1 MKRIIPSS
9 SLSARTAGAALLLAA
24 QCAASPAAH
33 AASLAP
39 AVAAAPNDFGALARR
54 PLKGR
59 IVDGNDQSPLAFSS
73 VAIKGTNRGT
83 TTDADGRFTLD
94 VEDGD
99 VLVVT
104 YVGYELREVPVPA
117 GATTLDVPMKTTS
130 HAIADVIVVGNR
142 ASEARTN
149 VDLPVP
155 VDVLTA
161 KEITKTGQTELGQ
174 MIHFT
179 APSFNSTKHAISN
192 VTSYVDPA
200 TLRGLGPDQTL
211 VLINGK
217 RRHQSSA
224 LNVNNVV
231 GRGSVGTDLNAIPTA
246 AIERVEILRDGA
258 AAQYG
263 SDAIAGIVNIVLK
276 KNPRGG
282 IVNGNYGVTAMG
294 DGHTFDLGVN
304 YGLPLGKR
312 DGFLNLT
319 AQGHHNTP
327 TNRSGDYTGRVYDSD
342 KAKDDALVAQN
353 GFNRHVTTY
362 GTAKNTMGQFFY
374 NGEVALGDAW
384 RLYSFGG
391 YSYKD
396 MTAYGFFRNPS
407 NKARAVLSLFPN
419 GYNPVFP
426 ATVQD
431 VASTVGLRRK
441 TAGGWNLDFSVGG
454 GQNIIKTYA
463 NHTVNPSYGS
473 NSPTSFYTGTNK
485 FGQVLANVNVSKSF
499 EVSSLKSLSLSYG
512 GEFRV
517 EQYELLAGDEASWK
531 KGPVTTNNPD
541 VGSSGREG
549 IAAVNAVSR
558 TRNNAGVYVDV
569 LSDITDKFLVGV
581 AGRFERYS
589 DFGSNVSGKIST
601 RYKFSEMFSVRGSI
615 NRGFR
620 APSMHQL
627 YYSNY
632 ADAQW
637 LTLNGVFDSYPIAH
651 LRNDNPYV
659 QALGVGKLK
668 AETTLDYNLGFTAQ
682 VTPDLTFTADAY
694 QIDITDRVVISGQL
708 DATKPAL
715 APVFNG
721 SGYAQVQF
729 FSNALDTR
737 TRGLDVVASYR
748 KRMGRDQDFGLNL
761 AMALNSTKVV
771 GEVRTPPS
779 LANLGTPLVD
789 RVMIGL
795 IEVAQPRSKFIGSA
809 NYRFKK
815 LEGLVRATRFG
826 QVTAIQSTAE
836 LDQTF
841 SAKVITDASLTYN
854 FTPRVG
860 FTLGANNLFDVYP
873 DQIAFPSLTASGQ
886 TPYTRFTSQFGFM
899 GAYYFSAL
907 RFSF

>member
-1 MKRIIPSS
+1 MN
-9 SLSARTAGAALLLAA
+9 ARLPYLNWTKGAGLLLAA
-24 QCAASPAAH
+24 QLVVGPAPAAT
-33 AASLAP
+33 
-39 AVAAAPNDFGALARR
+39 AAAISSTGVEHPAARR
-54 PLKGR
+54 PLTGR
-59 IVDGNDQSPLAFSS
+59 ILDGTDQSPLAFAS
-73 VAIKGTNRGT
+73 VAVKGTNRGT
-83 TTDADGRFTLD
+83 TTDANGAFTLE

-99 VLVVT
+99 VLVVS
-104 YVGYELREVPVPA
+104 YVGYELREIEVPA
-117 GATTLDVPMKTTS
+117 GATTLDVPMKTTT
-130 HAIADVIVVGNR
+130 HTIADVIVVGNR

-211 VLINGK
+211 VLVNGK

-282 IVNGNYGVTAMG
+282 VVTGNYGITAKG
-294 DGHTFDLGVN
+294 DGATYDTGINF
-304 YGLPLGKR
+304 GLPVGKR

-319 AQGHHNTP
+319 AQGHHNDP
-327 TNRSGDYTGRVYDSD
+327 TDRSGNYTGRVYNSNQR
-342 KAKDDALVAQN
+342 KDDSLVAVN

-374 NGEVALGDAW
+374 NGEVALGDKW

-396 MTAYGFFRNPS
+396 MIAYGFFRNPS
-407 NKARAVLSLFPN
+407 NKSRAVLSLFPN

-431 VASTVGLRRK
+431 VASTVGVRSK
-441 TAGGWNLDFSVGG
+441 TAGGWNVDLSAGF
-454 GQNIIKTYA
+454 GQNVIKTYA

-473 NSPTSFYTGTNK
+473 NSPTDFYTGTNK
-485 FGQVLANVNVSKSF
+485 FGQALADVNVSKSF
-499 EVSSLKSLSLSYG
+499 EVSGLKSLSLAYG
-512 GEFRV
+512 SEFRV
-517 EQYELLAGDEASWK
+517 EQYQLLAGDEASWK
-531 KGPVTTNNPD
+531 KGPVNPGVAD

-549 IAAVNAVSR
+549 IGTANAVKR
-558 TRNNAGVYVDV
+558 TRNNVGVYVDV
-569 LSDITDKFLVGV
+569 LSDISDKFLVGV
-581 AGRFERYS
+581 AGRFENYS
-589 DFGSNVSGKIST
+589 DFGANVSGKVST
-601 RYKFSEMFSVRGSI
+601 RYKFTDLFSVRGSI

-668 AETTLDYNLGFTAQ
+668 AETTLDYNLGLTAQ
-682 VTPDLTFTADAY
+682 VTPDLVFTADAY

-715 APVFNG
+715 APTFAG
-721 SGYAQVQF
+721 SGFAQVQF

-748 KRMGRDQDFGLNL
+748 KRMDRDQEVGLNL
-761 AMALNSTKVV
+761 AMALNETKVQ
-771 GEVRTPPS
+771 GEVRSPAKLS
-779 LANLGTPLVD
+779 SLGTPLVD

-795 IEVAQPRSKFIGSA
+795 IEKAQPRSKFIGSA
-809 NYRFKK
+809 NYRYKK
-815 LEGLVRATRFG
+815 IEGLVRATRFG
-826 QVTAIQSTAE
+826 EVTAIQTTPE

-841 SAKVITDASLTYN
+841 SAKIITDASVTYS
-854 FTPRVG
+854 FTPRIG
-860 FTLGANNLFDVYP
+860 LTLGANNLFNVYP

-899 GAYYFSAL
+899 GAYYFTAL

>member
-1 MKRIIPSS
+1 MN
-9 SLSARTAGAALLLAA
+9 ARVPYRNWTKGAGLLLAA
-24 QCAASPAAH
+24 HLAAGPLLAAGAPTAVLPAGAPGRAH
-33 AASLAP
+33 P
-39 AVAAAPNDFGALARR
+39 AARR

-59 IVDGNDQSPLAFSS
+59 ILDGTDQTPLAFAS
-73 VAIKGTNRGT
+73 VGVKGTNRGT
-83 TTDADGRFTLD
+83 STDAGGNFTLD
-94 VEDGD
+94 VDDGD
-99 VLVVT
+99 VLVVS
-104 YVGYELREVPVPA
+104 YVGYEVREMPVPA
-117 GATTLDVPMKTTS
+117 GATALSVPMKATS
-130 HAIADVIVVGNR
+130 HTIADVIVVGNR

-174 MIHFT
+174 MLQFT

-246 AIERVEILRDGA
+246 AIERIEILRDGA

-282 IVNGNYGVTAMG
+282 VVNGNYGITQQG
-294 DGHTFDLGVN
+294 DGATYDAGVN
-304 YGLPLGKR
+304 FGLPVGKR

-319 AQGHHNTP
+319 AQGHHNDP
-327 TNRSGDYTGRVYDSD
+327 TDRSGDYTGRVYSAD
-342 KAKDDALVAQN
+342 KATDDALVASK
-353 GFNRHVTTY
+353 GFNRDVTTY

-374 NGEVALGDAW
+374 NGEVALGEAW

-391 YSYKD
+391 YSRKD

-407 NKARAVLSLFPN
+407 NRARAVLSLFPD

-431 VASTVGLRRK
+431 VASTVGVRRK
-441 TAGGWNLDFSVGG
+441 TAGGWNLDFSAGF
-454 GQNIIKTYA
+454 GQNVIDTYA

-473 NSPTSFYTGTNK
+473 ASPTDFFTGTNK
-485 FGQVLANVNVSKSF
+485 FGQALANANVSKF
-499 EVSSLKSLSLSYG
+499 LTKIGPLHSLSVAYG
-512 GEFRV
+512 GEFRTERYQLV
-517 EQYELLAGDEASWK
+517 AGDEASWK
-531 KGPVTTNNPD
+531 KGPVTANNPD

-549 IAAVNAVSR
+549 IGAVNAVRR
-558 TRNNAGVYVDV
+558 TRSNVGVYVDV
-569 LSDITDKFLVGV
+569 LSDITDKWLVDV
-581 AGRFERYS
+581 AARFENYS
-589 DFGSNVSGKIST
+589 DFGANVSGKVST
-601 RYKFSEMFSVRGSI
+601 RYKLTDLFSVRGSL

-627 YYSNY
+627 YYSNN

-659 QALGVGKLK
+659 AALGVSKLK
-668 AETTLDYNLGFTAQ
+668 AETTLDYNLGLTAQ
-682 VTPDLTFTADAY
+682 LTPDLVFTADAY

-708 DATKPAL
+708 DAKSPAL

-721 SGYAQVQF
+721 SGFAQVQF

-737 TRGLDVVASYR
+737 TRGLDLVLSYR
-748 KRMGRDQDFGLNL
+748 KRHGRDQDLGLSA
-761 AMALNSTKVV
+761 AMALNETKVR
-771 GEVRTPPS
+771 GEVRTPGQ
-779 LANLGTPLVD
+779 LASLGTPLVD

-795 IEVAQPRSKFIGSA
+795 IEVAQPRSKLIGTA
-809 NYRFKK
+809 NYRYKK
-815 LEGLVRATRFG
+815 FDALLRATRFG
-826 QVTAIQSTAE
+826 EVTAIQTSAE

-841 SAKVITDASLTYN
+841 SAKIVADASLTYN

-860 FTLGANNLFDVYP
+860 LTLGANNLFNVYP
-873 DQIAFPSLTASGQ
+873 DEIAFPSLTASGQ
-886 TPYTRFTSQFGFM
+886 TPYTRFTSQFGFL
-899 GAYYFSAL
+899 GAYYFTAL

>member
-1 MKRIIPSS
+1 MKRILPSS
-9 SLSARTAGAALLLAA
+9 PLSARTAGAALLLAA
-24 QCAASPAAH
+24 CAVAGPAAAASAVSTV
-33 AASLAP
+33 AS
-39 AVAAAPNDFGALARR
+39 APNDSRPLARR
-54 PLKGR
+54 PLTGR
-59 IVDGNDQSPLAFSS
+59 ILDGNDQSPLAFAS

-83 TTDADGRFTLD
+83 TTDGDGNFKLD
-94 VEDGD
+94 VDDGD
-99 VLVVT
+99 VLVIS
-104 YVGYELREVPVPA
+104 YVGYELREMPVPA
-117 GATTLDVPMKTTS
+117 GTSTLTVPMKTAT
-130 HAIADVIVVGNR
+130 HTTADVIVVGNR

-211 VLINGK
+211 VLVNGK

-276 KNPRGG
+276 ANPRGG
-282 IVNGNYGVTAMG
+282 VVTGNYGITAKG
-294 DGHTFDLGVN
+294 DGATYDAGLNF
-304 YGLPLGKR
+304 GLPVGKR

-319 AQGHHNTP
+319 VQGHHNDP
-327 TNRSGDYTGRVYDSD
+327 TDRSGDYTGRVYNSD
-342 KAKDDALVAQN
+342 KATDDALVAQN
-353 GFNRHVTTY
+353 NFNRHVTKY
-362 GTAKNTMGQFFY
+362 GTARNTMGQFFY
-374 NGEVALGDAW
+374 NGEVAMGEKW

-391 YSYKD
+391 LSYKD

-407 NKARAVLSLFPN
+407 NKQRAVLSLFPN

-426 ATVQD
+426 ATVLD

-441 TAGGWNLDFSVGG
+441 TASGWALDFSLGG
-454 GQNIIKTYA
+454 GQNTIKTYA

-473 NSPTSFYTGTNK
+473 ASPTDFYTGTNK
-485 FGQVLANVNVSKSF
+485 FGQVLANVNVSKGF
-499 EVSSLKSLSLSYG
+499 TVGGLKSLALSYG

-517 EQYELLAGDEASWK
+517 ENYQLLAGDEASWK

-549 IAAVNAVSR
+549 IAAVNAVER
-558 TRNNAGVYVDV
+558 TRNNVGVYVDV

-601 RYKFSEMFSVRGSI
+601 RYKFSEMFSVRGSL

-659 QALGVGKLK
+659 QKLGVGQLK

-682 VTPDLTFTADAY
+682 VTPDLVFTADAY

-708 DATKPAL
+708 DASKPAL
-715 APVFNG
+715 APTFAG

-748 KRMGRDQDFGLNL
+748 KKMDRDQEMGLNL

-771 GEVRTPPS
+771 GEVRTPAS

-826 QVTAIQSTAE
+826 EVTAIQSSPE

-841 SAKVITDASLTYN
+841 SAKVITDASLTYG

-860 FTLGANNLFDVYP
+860 LTVGANNLFNVYP
-873 DQIAFPSLTASGQ
+873 DEIAFPSLTASGQ

-899 GAYYFSAL
+899 GAYYFTSL

>member
-1 MKRIIPSS
+1 MN
-9 SLSARTAGAALLLAA
+9 ARVYCQPWLQGAGLFLVAQLAIGPGLAA
-24 QCAASPAAH
+24 PLRVPA
-33 AASLAP
+33 LAGLKQP
-39 AVAAAPNDFGALARR
+39 AARR

-59 IVDGNDQSPLAFSS
+59 VLDTKDQAPLAFAS

-83 TTDADGRFTLD
+83 TTDASGDFKLD

-99 VLVVT
+99 VLVIS

-117 GATTLDVPMKTTS
+117 GASTLDVPLKTAAHTT
-130 HAIADVIVVGNR
+130 ADVIIVGNR

-174 MIHFT
+174 MLQFT

-192 VTSYVDPA
+192 VTSYIDPA

-211 VLINGK
+211 VLVNGK
-217 RRHQSSA
+217 RRHQSAA

-246 AIERVEILRDGA
+246 AIERIEILRDGA

-263 SDAIAGIVNIVLK
+263 SDAIAGIINVVLK

-282 IVNGNYGVTAMG
+282 VLTGTYGITQKG
-294 DGHTFDLGVN
+294 DGATYDTGVN
-304 YGLPLGKR
+304 FGLPVGKR

-319 AQGHHNTP
+319 LQGHHNDP
-327 TNRSGDYTGRVYDSD
+327 TDRSGNYTGRVYNSNQR
-342 KAKDDALVAQN
+342 KDDSLVALN

-374 NGEVALGDAW
+374 NGEVALGEQW
-384 RLYSFGG
+384 QLYSFGG

-396 MTAYGFFRNPS
+396 ITAYGFFRNPS

-426 ATVQD
+426 AKVQD
-431 VASTVGLRRK
+431 VSSTLGVRRK
-441 TAGGWNLDFSVGG
+441 TAGGWNLDFSAGF
-454 GQNIIKTYA
+454 GQNLIDTYA

-473 NSPTSFYTGTNK
+473 ASPTEFYSGAYK
-485 FGQVLANVNVSKSF
+485 FGQALADVNVSKS
-499 EVSSLKSLSLSYG
+499 LTKIGPLHSLSVAYG

-517 EQYELLAGDEASWK
+517 EQYELRAGDEASYK
-531 KGPVTTNNPD
+531 KGPVTLNNPD

-549 IAAVNAVSR
+549 IGAVNAVSR
-558 TRNNAGVYVDV
+558 SRNNVGVYVDV
-569 LSDITDKFLVGV
+569 LSDITDNWLVDV
-581 AGRFERYS
+581 AARFENYS
-589 DFGSNVSGKIST
+589 DFGANVSGKLST
-601 RYKFSEMFSVRGSI
+601 RYKFTERFSVRGSL

-620 APSMHQL
+620 APSLQQL
-627 YYSNY
+627 YYSNN

-637 LTLNGVFDSYPIAH
+637 LTINGVFDSYPIAH
-651 LRNDNPYV
+651 LRNDSPYV
-659 QALGVGKLK
+659 SALGVGKLK
-668 AETTLDYNLGFTAQ
+668 PETTLDYNLGFTAQ
-682 VTPDLTFTADAY
+682 ATPDLVFTADAY

-708 DATKPAL
+708 DTKGPAL
-715 APVFNG
+715 AAVFAG
-721 SGYAQVQF
+721 SGFAQVQF

-737 TRGLDVVASYR
+737 TRGLDLVGSYR
-748 KRMGRDQDFGLNL
+748 KRLESDQDLNISV
-761 AMALNSTKVV
+761 AMALNETKLR
-771 GEVRTPPS
+771 GDVRTPPQ
-779 LANLGTPLVD
+779 LANLGTPLID

-795 IEVAQPRSKFIGSA
+795 IEVAQPRSKFIATAS
-809 NYRFKK
+809 YRYKK
-815 LEGLVRATRFG
+815 LEGLLRGTRFG
-826 QVTAIQSTAE
+826 EVTAVQTTAE

-841 SAKVITDASLTYN
+841 RAKVVADASLTYS

-860 FTLGANNLFDVYP
+860 LTLGVNNLFNVYP

-886 TPYTRFTSQFGFM
+886 TPYTRFTSQFGFL
-899 GAYYFSAL
+899 GTYYFTAL

>member
-1 MKRIIPSS
+1 M
-9 SLSARTAGAALLLAA
+9 ALLLAT
-24 QCAASPAAH
+24 QCAGSLATAASPVSVVPTATND
-33 AASLAP
+33 SAP
-39 AVAAAPNDFGALARR
+39 LVRR
-54 PLKGR
+54 PLTGR
-59 IVDGNDQSPLAFSS
+59 VLDSNDQKPLAFAS
-73 VAIKGTNRGT
+73 VAVKGTNRGT
-83 TTDADGRFTLD
+83 TTDADGGFRLD

-99 VLVVT
+99 VVVVS
-104 YVGYELREVPVPA
+104 YVGYELRELPVPA
-117 GATTLDVPMKTTS
+117 GANTLNVLMKTAS
-130 HAIADVIVVGNR
+130 HTTADVIVVGNR

-282 IVNGNYGVTAMG
+282 VVTGNYGITNKG
-294 DGHTFDLGVN
+294 DGATYDLGVN
-304 YGLPLGKR
+304 FGLPVGKR

-319 AQGHHNTP
+319 AQGHHNDP
-327 TNRSGDYTGRVYDSD
+327 TDRSGDYTGRVYNSNQATDN
-342 KAKDDALVAQN
+342 ALVAQN
-353 GFNRHVTTY
+353 GFNRHVTKY
-362 GTAKNTMGQFFY
+362 GTARNTMGQFFY
-374 NGEVALGDAW
+374 NGEVALGEQW

-391 YSYKD
+391 YSRKD

-441 TAGGWNLDFSVGG
+441 TTGGWSLDFSLGG

-473 NSPTSFYTGTNK
+473 ASPTDFYTGTSK
-485 FGQVLANVNVSKSF
+485 FGQALADVNISKSF
-499 EVSSLKSLSLSYG
+499 QVSGLKSLSFSYG

-517 EQYELLAGDEASWK
+517 ENYQLLAGDEASWK
-531 KGPVTTNNPD
+531 KGPVTLNNPD

-558 TRNNAGVYVDV
+558 TRNNVGVYVDV

-581 AGRFERYS
+581 AGRFENYS
-589 DFGSNVSGKIST
+589 DFGANLSGKIST
-601 RYKFSEMFSVRGSI
+601 RYKFTDLFSVRGSL

-682 VTPDLTFTADAY
+682 LTPDLVFTADAY
-694 QIDITDRVVISGQL
+694 QIDIANRVVISGQL

-748 KRMGRDQDFGLNL
+748 KKTDRDQEVGLNL
-761 AMALNSTKVV
+761 AMALNSTRVV
-771 GEVRTPPS
+771 GEVRSPAS
-779 LANLGTPLVD
+779 LSNLGVPLVD

-809 NYRFKK
+809 NYRYKK
-815 LEGLVRATRFG
+815 IEGLVRATRFG
-826 QVTAIQSTAE
+826 EVTAIQTVAE

-841 SAKVITDASLTYN
+841 SAKTITDASLTYS

-860 FTLGANNLFDVYP
+860 LTLGANNIFNVYP
-873 DQIAFPSLTASGQ
+873 DEIAFPSLTASGQ
-886 TPYTRFTSQFGFM
+886 TPYTRFTSQFGFL
-899 GAYYFSAL
+899 GAYYFTAL
-907 RFSF
+907 QFRF

>member
-1 MKRIIPSS
+1 MNAQLLFSTCTK
-9 SLSARTAGAALLLAA
+9 GAALLLAA
-24 QCAASPAAH
+24 Q
-33 AASLAP
+33 LG
-39 AVAAAPNDFGALARR
+39 AAPVAIAAPGSNGLGPTANVCSPTARR

-59 IVDGNDQSPLAFSS
+59 VVDGNDQSPLAFSS
-73 VAIKGTNRGT
+73 VAVKGSNRGT

-94 VEDGD
+94 VEDGE
-99 VLVVT
+99 VLVIS
-104 YVGYELREVPVPA
+104 YVGYELREVAVPA
-117 GATTLDVPMKTTS
+117 GASTLDVPLKTTS
-130 HAIADVIVVGNR
+130 HTTADVIVVGNR

-155 VDVLTA
+155 VDVLSA

-276 KNPRGG
+276 SNPRGG
-282 IVNGNYGVTAMG
+282 VVSGNYGITQQG
-294 DGHTFDLGVN
+294 DGATYDTGVN
-304 YGLPLGKR
+304 FGLPVGKR

-319 AQGHHNTP
+319 LQGHHNDP
-327 TNRSGDYTGRVYDSD
+327 TDRSGDYTGRVYNSNQH
-342 KAKDDALVAQN
+342 KDDSIVAAT

-362 GTAKNTMGQFFY
+362 GTARNTMGQLFY
-374 NGEVALGDAW
+374 NGEVALGSQW

-391 YSYKD
+391 YSRKD

-426 ATVQD
+426 AKVQD
-431 VASTVGLRRK
+431 LASAVGLRRK
-441 TAGGWNLDFSVGG
+441 TDHGWNLDLSVGF
-454 GQNIIKTYA
+454 GQNIIDTYA

-473 NSPTSFYTGTNK
+473 ASPTDFFTGTNK
-485 FGQVLANVNVSKSF
+485 FGQALANVNLAKSF
-499 EVSSLKSLSLSYG
+499 TSIGNLKSLSVAYG
-512 GEFRV
+512 AEFRM
-517 EQYELLAGDEASWK
+517 ERYELVAGDEASWK

-549 IAAVNAVSR
+549 IGAVNAVQR
-558 TRNNAGVYVDV
+558 TRNNVGVYVDV
-569 LSDITDKFLVGV
+569 LSDITDKFLVGTAV
-581 AGRFERYS
+581 RFENYS
-589 DFGSNVSGKIST
+589 DFGANVSGKLST
-601 RYKFSEMFSVRGSI
+601 RYKFSELFSVRGSL

-627 YYSNY
+627 YYSNN

-637 LTLNGVFDSYPIAH
+637 LTLNGVFDSFPIAH

-659 QALGVGKLK
+659 EKLGVGKLK
-668 AETTLDYNLGFTAQ
+668 AETTLDYNLGLTAQ
-682 VTPDLTFTADAY
+682 LTPDLVFTADVY
-694 QIDITDRVVISGQL
+694 QIDIRDRVVISGQL
-708 DATKPAL
+708 DAKSPAL

-721 SGYAQVQF
+721 SGFAQVQF

-748 KRMGRDQDFGLNL
+748 KKMDRDMEVGLNL
-761 AMALNSTKVV
+761 AMALNETKVQ
-771 GEVRTPPS
+771 GDVRTPGQ
-779 LANLGTPLVD
+779 LANLGTPLID
-789 RVMIGL
+789 RVMVGL

-815 LEGLVRATRFG
+815 LEGMVRATRFG
-826 QVTAIQSTAE
+826 EVTAIQSAPE

-841 SAKVITDASLTYN
+841 SAKIVTDASLTYR
-854 FTPRVG
+854 FSPRLGLTV
-860 FTLGANNLFDVYP
+860 GANNLFNVYP
-873 DQIAFPSLTASGQ
+873 DEVAFPSLTASGQ

>member
-1 MKRIIPSS
+1 MKRIIPTS

-24 QCAASPAAH
+24 QCATGPAAH
-33 AASLAP
+33 AASLA
-39 AVAAAPNDFGALARR
+39 AAATAAPNDFGVLARR
-54 PLKGR
+54 
-59 IVDGNDQSPLAFSS
+59 PLAFSS

-83 TTDADGRFTLD
+83 TTDADGRFTLE

-104 YVGYELREVPVPA
+104 YVGYEQREIAVPA
-117 GATTLDVPMKTTS
+117 GASTLDVTMKTTS

-282 IVNGNYGVTAMG
+282 IINGNYGVTAMG

-327 TNRSGDYTGRVYDSD
+327 TNRSGDYTGRVYDAD
-342 KAKDDALVAQN
+342 KTKDDALVAQN
-353 GFNRHVTTY
+353 NFNRHVTTY

-391 YSYKD
+391 YSRKD

-407 NKARAVLSLFPN
+407 NKQRAVLSLFPN

-426 ATVQD
+426 ATVD
-431 VASTVGLRRK
+431 DIASTVGLRRK
-441 TAGGWNLDFSVGG
+441 TAGGWNLDFSLGG

-473 NSPTSFYTGTNK
+473 NSPTDFYTGTNK

-499 EVSSLKSLSLSYG
+499 EVSGLKSLSLSYG

-549 IAAVNAVSR
+549 IAAVNAISR
-558 TRNNAGVYVDV
+558 TRNNAGVYVDL

-659 QALGVGKLK
+659 EKLGVGKLK

-715 APVFNG
+715 APTFNG
-721 SGYAQVQF
+721 SGFAQVQF

-748 KRMGRDQDFGLNL
+748 KRMGRDQDLGLNL

-771 GEVRTPPS
+771 GEVRTPAS

-826 QVTAIQSTAE
+826 EVTAIQSTAE

-841 SAKVITDASLTYN
+841 AAKVITDASLTYN

-873 DQIAFPSLTASGQ
+873 DEIAFPSLRASGQ
-886 TPYTRFTSQFGFM
+886 TPYTRFTSQFGFL

>member
-1 MKRIIPSS
+1 MKHNLPSS
-9 SLSARTAGAALLLAA
+9 PLTARMAGMALLLAA
-24 QCAASPAAH
+24 QCAAN
-33 AASLAP
+33 P
-39 AVAAAPNDFGALARR
+39 AVSASSAVSLSASAIDFGPLARR
-54 PLKGR
+54 PLAGR
-59 IVDGNDQSPLAFSS
+59 ILDGNDQSPLAFAS
-73 VAIKGTNRGT
+73 VAVKGTNRGT
-83 TTDADGRFTLD
+83 TTDADGNFKLD
-94 VEDGD
+94 VDDGD
-99 VLVVT
+99 VLVIS
-104 YVGYELREVPVPA
+104 YVGYELREMSVPD
-117 GATTLDVPMKTTS
+117 GATTLTVPMKTAS
-130 HAIADVIVVGNR
+130 HTIADVIVVGNR

-161 KEITKTGQTELGQ
+161 KEITRTGQTEVGQ
-174 MIHFT
+174 MLHFT

-231 GRGSVGTDLNAIPTA
+231 GRGSVGTDLNAIPSA

-282 IVNGNYGVTAMG
+282 VVTGNYGITAKG
-294 DGHTFDLGVN
+294 DGATYDTGINF
-304 YGLPLGKR
+304 GLPVGKR

-319 AQGHHNTP
+319 AQGHHNDP
-327 TNRSGDYTGRVYDSD
+327 TDRSGQYTGRVYNSD
-342 KAKDDALVAQN
+342 KATDDALVAQN
-353 GFNRHVTTY
+353 NFNRDVTKY
-362 GTAKNTMGQFFY
+362 GTARNTMGLFFY
-374 NGEVALGDAW
+374 NGEVALGEKW

-431 VASTVGLRRK
+431 VASTVGLRNK
-441 TAGGWNLDFSVGG
+441 TASGWNLDFSAGF

-463 NHTVNPSYGS
+463 NHTVNPSYGA
-473 NSPTSFYTGTNK
+473 NSPTEFYTGTNK
-485 FGQVLANVNVSKSF
+485 FGQALANVNVAKSF
-499 EVSSLKSLSLSYG
+499 EVGGLKSFSLAYG

-517 EQYELLAGDEASWK
+517 EQYELVAGDEASWK

-549 IAAVNAVSR
+549 IGTANAVKR

-569 LSDITDKFLVGV
+569 LSDISDKFLVG
-581 AGRFERYS
+581 AAARFENYS
-589 DFGSNVSGKIST
+589 DFGANVSGKIST
-601 RYKFSEMFSVRGSI
+601 RYKFTDLFSVRGSL

-637 LTLNGVFDSYPIAH
+637 LNINGVFDSYPIAH

-659 QALGVGKLK
+659 EKLGIGKLK

-682 VTPDLTFTADAY
+682 VTPDLVFTADAY

-708 DATKPAL
+708 DAKAGAL
-715 APVFNG
+715 APTFVG
-721 SGYAQVQF
+721 SGFAQVQF

-748 KRMGRDQDFGLNL
+748 RKMDRDQEMSLNL
-761 AMALNSTKVV
+761 AMALNETKVV
-771 GEVRTPPS
+771 GEVRTPAQ
-779 LANLGTPLVD
+779 LAKLGTPLID

-795 IEVAQPRSKFIGSA
+795 IEKAQPRSKFISSA
-809 NYRFKK
+809 SYRFKK
-815 LEGLVRATRFG
+815 LEGLLRATRFG
-826 QVTAIQSTAE
+826 EVTAIQTNSE

-841 SAKVITDASLTYN
+841 AAKIITDASLTYS

-860 FTLGANNLFDVYP
+860 LTLGANNLFNVYP
-873 DQIAFPSLTASGQ
+873 DEIAFPGLTASGQ